1 MKKNK
6 ITGIPGLEGIP
17 ELAGMA
23 KVRLSERS
31 VKHNMSEEEFLF
43 KLALN
48 TFYTTE
54 ESFLSSE

>member
-1 MKKNK
+1 
-6 ITGIPGLEGIP
+6 
-17 ELAGMA
+17 MA
-23 KVRLSERS
+23 KMQLSENS
-31 VKHNMSEEEFLF
+31 DKYNMSEEEFLF